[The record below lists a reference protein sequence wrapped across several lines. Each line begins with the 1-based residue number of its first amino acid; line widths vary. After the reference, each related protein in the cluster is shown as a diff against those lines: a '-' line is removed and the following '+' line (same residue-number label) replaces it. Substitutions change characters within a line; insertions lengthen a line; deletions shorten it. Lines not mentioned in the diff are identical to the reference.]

1 MRILKKNKI
10 LFTALVLLLLFGAW
24 NLTWYIQTKN
34 RYQPFL
40 ASVPENQSGT
50 HSIRKEDGYVYN
62 VKSPGYLT
70 YTGNLG
76 VSNSEKGESLIIWP
90 LISGGYKYGFRLQR
104 DGQAYEI
111 YVDENMQSIY
121 KGNEEHNQLIQKY
134 KPELDN
140 LYARAHEMW
149 TLE

>member
-50 HSIRKEDGYVYN
+50 HSIRKKMVMF
-62 VKSPGYLT
+62 
-70 YTGNLG
+70 
-76 VSNSEKGESLIIWP
+76 I
-90 LISGGYKYGFRLQR
+90 
-104 DGQAYEI
+104 
-111 YVDENMQSIY
+111 M
-121 KGNEEHNQLIQKY
+121 
-134 KPELDN
+134 
-140 LYARAHEMW
+140 
-149 TLE
+149 